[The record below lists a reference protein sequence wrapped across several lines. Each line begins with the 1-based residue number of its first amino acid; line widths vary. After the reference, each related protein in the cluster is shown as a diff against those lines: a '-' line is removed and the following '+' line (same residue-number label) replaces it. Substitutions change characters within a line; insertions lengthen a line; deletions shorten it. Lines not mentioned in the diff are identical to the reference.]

1 MKKTGE
7 PSTMCNPANETG
19 IQTCVNAGINLQTLW
34 DVHLDM
40 ARETAPGRFAGAAM
54 NWRQFTTKNEIMRH
68 AITCMET
75 APKCISP
82 TAPKA

>member
-1 MKKTGE
+1 MR
-7 PSTMCNPANETG
+7 NPANETG